1 MVEVGEEEEEEEEEE
16 AWTAVVEGVAEAGDE
31 AEVFRGTGIRSY
43 QWKRIHPAVRPSKI
57 RLRANLYQLLF
68 FCSLL
73 FLCTLVGVVRVATSS
88 IFFECF
94 ASGSPPHQRGH
105 YPQPSVNFYHLDMRS
120 EIRSK

>member
-1 MVEVGEEEEEEEEEE
+1 MVEVGEEQEQEE

-43 QWKRIHPAVRPSKI
+43 QWRRIHPAVRPSKI

-73 FLCTLVGVVRVATSS
+73 FLCTLVVGVVRVATSS

-94 ASGSPPHQRGH
+94 ASGSPPHQLGH
-105 YPQPSVNFYHLDMRS
+105 YPRPSVNFYHLDMRS
-120 EIRSK
+120 EIGSK